1 MWASEIFG
9 LTSSH
14 PAGKDESGNPKRNLW
29 RPPEGTAAPPPEENN
44 PLFKLLMDISS
55 SQESLLEDHLLLT
68 NRFNLHRCSDYCL
81 KSSKSNASQKFCRME
96 FPKELRS
103 FSGYER
109 RSSRPVLFQH
119 SKFHTQGWRA
129 NRDISSILSKS
140 DPSNPSVDD
149 ILATEKYIIG
159 YACKGNEPT
168 SSFLS
173 FL

>member
-68 NRFNLHRCSDYCL
+68 NLFFFFFFIYLYFFTSNKVKVHR
-81 KSSKSNASQKFCRME
+81 
-96 FPKELRS
+96 
-103 FSGYER
+103 
-109 RSSRPVLFQH
+109 VLVFMHTH
-119 SKFHTQGWRA
+119 SLTHLLT
-129 NRDISSILSKS
+129 
-140 DPSNPSVDD
+140 
-149 ILATEKYIIG
+149 Y
-159 YACKGNEPT
+159 
-168 SSFLS
+168 
-173 FL
+173 